1 MEAENNNRRNPYIF
15 TSEDRQGVPRDATHV
30 IIDGSVKVIL
40 DSEETF
46 LGHPTLL
53 DVVCRDGVIKVAQA
67 GFLDC
72 PSLTRVKM
80 PSVEGIGRSAF
91 KDCKALMYI
100 ECGKLEFI
108 DVGAFGHCKSLRS
121 LNLPSAKTVQMC
133 AFSNCEALANVKFG
147 KELESIGFKRQAAR
161 TRPNKKT
168 KRSNTVLRACLHASA
183 ARQPKVRCITISYSS
198 IDPLAC
204 LYNDGRRRMVHLY
217 RQGRRNYSSKCNS
230 CPHS

>member
-1 MEAENNNRRNPYIF
+1 MEAENNRRNPYIF

-53 DVVCRDGVIKVAQA
+53 DVVCRDGVVMVAQA

-91 KDCKALMYI
+91 KDCKALMY
-100 ECGKLEFI
+100 LN
-108 DVGAFGHCKSLRS
+108 AAS
-121 LNLPSAKTVQMC
+121 LNLSMLGHLVI
-133 AFSNCEALANVKFG
+133 AN
-147 KELESIGFKRQAAR
+147 L
-161 TRPNKKT
+161 
-168 KRSNTVLRACLHASA
+168 
-183 ARQPKVRCITISYSS
+183 
-198 IDPLAC
+198 
-204 LYNDGRRRMVHLY
+204 
-217 RQGRRNYSSKCNS
+217 
-230 CPHS
+230 